1 MSVGA
6 HIEFAMPRLRVPGRR
21 TLQALLPSIERRLLT
36 VGPLRATA
44 ALLLSGLA
52 FGQMLHLLIAAF
64 GTPLFSRAMLTCTAL
79 VSLVVTGP
87 ILYHSQ
93 VLIGRLV
100 RSRRSLGEL
109 TEQLA
114 LAVDEAKSANEAKSR
129 FFANASH
136 ELRTPL
142 NAIIGFSQMLSAQSL
157 GPIGQPRYG
166 EYAEDIHRS
175 AQHLLSL
182 VNDLL
187 DLARGQS
194 ADAKRDSNGA
204 CDLRQIIDEAMRM
217 VWPAAQRTG
226 VQLEQSVA
234 PGLDGLRANERM
246 VKQILLNLLSNAVKF
261 APGGDVN
268 VSAYVA
274 RDGGLLVEVADTGI
288 GMSAA
293 DIAVALT
300 PFGQIANAITR
311 SQAGSGL
318 GLPLA
323 KAMMEMHDGTLSVRS
338 EPGRGT
344 RIVLRFPAARV
355 MAAPANA
362 GGALVAAA

>member
-1 MSVGA
+1 MSVGT
-6 HIEFAMPRLRVPGRR
+6 HIDAAMPRLAIPRWR
-21 TLQALLPSIERRLLT
+21 TRYAVLPAIERKL
-36 VGPLRATA
+36 VKIGPLRATA
-44 ALLLSGLA
+44 VLLLSGLA
-52 FGQMLHLLIAAF
+52 FGQSLHLLIGAF
-64 GTPLFSRAMLTCTAL
+64 GTPLFSRSLLTCTAL
-79 VSLVVTGP
+79 VTLVVTAP
-87 ILYHSQ
+87 VLFQSQ

-114 LAVDEAKSANEAKSR
+114 LAVDEAKAANEAKSR
-129 FFANASH
+129 FFTNASH

-187 DLARGQS
+187 DLARSQ
-194 ADAKRDSNGA
+194 APDARRDSNGA
-204 CDLRQIIDEAMRM
+204 CDLRQIIDDAMRM
-217 VWPAAQRTG
+217 VWPGAQRTG
-226 VQLEQSVA
+226 VQLEQSIADNVGA
-234 PGLDGLRANERM
+234 IRANERM
-246 VKQILLNLLSNAVKF
+246 VKQILLNVLSNAVKF
-261 APGGDVN
+261 APGGE
-268 VSAYVA
+268 VSLSARVA
-274 RDGGLLVEVADTGI
+274 RDGALAIEVADTGI

-300 PFGQIANAITR
+300 PFGQIANALTR
-311 SQAGSGL
+311 THAGTGL

-323 KAMMEMHDGTLSVRS
+323 KAMMEMHDGSLSVHS
-338 EPGRGT
+338 EPGCGT
-344 RIVLRFPAARV
+344 VVTVRFPATRIIASAADD
-355 MAAPANA
+355 AAPA
-362 GGALVAAA
+362 LRD

>member
-6 HIEFAMPRLRVPGRR
+6 HIETAMPRLGTPARAARH
-21 TLQALLPSIERRLLT
+21 ALLPAIERRL
-36 VGPLRATA
+36 VKIGPVRATA
-44 ALLLSGLA
+44 VLLLSGLA
-52 FGQMLHLLIAAF
+52 FGQTLHLIIGAF
-64 GTPLFSRAMLTCTAL
+64 GTPLFSRTMLTCTAL
-79 VSLVVTGP
+79 VTLVVTAP
-87 ILYHSQ
+87 VLFHSQ
-93 VLIGRLV
+93 VLISRLV
-100 RSRRSLGEL
+100 RSRRSLAEL

-114 LAVDEAKSANEAKSR
+114 LAVDEAKAATEAKSR

-166 EYAEDIHRS
+166 EYAEDIHGS

-187 DLARGQS
+187 DLALSQAS
-194 ADAKRDSNGA
+194 DAKRNSSGD

-217 VWPAAQRTG
+217 VWPTAERTG
-226 VQLEQSVA
+226 VRLEQSIA
-234 PGLDGLRANERM
+234 PDVGGLRANERM
-246 VKQILLNLLSNAVKF
+246 VKQILLNVLSNAVKF
-261 APGGDVN
+261 APGGE
-268 VSAYVA
+268 VSLSAHVA
-274 RDGGLLVEVADTGI
+274 RNGVLAIEVADTGI

-311 SQAGSGL
+311 TQAGTGL

-323 KAMMEMHDGTLSVRS
+323 KAMTEMLDGTLSVRS
-338 EPGRGT
+338 ETGCGT
-344 RIVLRFPAARV
+344 VVTLRFPATRIIAPVADARV
-355 MAAPANA
+355 PA
-362 GGALVAAA
+362 LQD